1 MGTTIAGWFN
11 HLDDTSQVDNGWCKN
26 HPNKNTVF
34 HHIKEV
40 DWLSYCSLLMV
51 LIYPIIYCMTIYYI
65 CIYRIIDPQL
75 HPKQWQKAIITKEVS
90 CLVPSTL
97 PRYPFSAAKK
107 TAAAAAAGCRS
118 KGAWA
123 MRGWMCPASPLP
135 HFVSKRVILCWSWK
149 LRYCMLGRAEG
160 PVRFY

>member
-40 DWLSYCSLLMV
+40 DWLSCCSLLMV

-107 TAAAAAAGCRS
+107 NCRS
-118 KGAWA
+118 RRSRLPKQGRLSHAGLDVSSKSTTALRFQKGNI
-123 MRGWMCPASPLP
+123 ML
-135 HFVSKRVILCWSWK
+135 K
-149 LRYCMLGRAEG
+149 LET
-160 PVRFY
+160 